1 MIRIQRNYKG
11 FIKLAKVS
19 SNIASFRKNLIY
31 FKDLINSLDSHTKIG
46 LKLNLYFLKYILQQ
60 KCYSTKNYSHQSKL
74 QEIKSKLD
82 ILRMSL
88 QKRKTSITLCLI
100 QKESVEPS
108 QEVIVEMEKTVE
120 LNRSS
125 IFILPLKN
133 DHLSGYVQRLQ
144 NWLLQ
149 LSYLDYR

>member
-1 MIRIQRNYKG
+1 MLLG
-11 FIKLAKVS
+11 FFGETFFLHIFVK
-19 SNIASFRKNLIY
+19 ASPC
-31 FKDLINSLDSHTKIG
+31 NSLSLI
-46 LKLNLYFLKYILQQ
+46 LLQKYP
-60 KCYSTKNYSHQSKL
+60 NQSKL

-120 LNRSS
+120 LNRTS

-149 LSYLDYR
+149 LSYWDFR